1 MRDVPSL
8 VWFIA
13 IVVVAIIH
21 RWLPMPG
28 WLMLHLLFLGAATH
42 AILTWSQHFTAALTR
57 SPVTDRE
64 RSNQNL
70 RLILSNLG
78 MVAIFVGVPSA
89 IWPLTVTGTSLLIVA
104 VVWHGASIW
113 RKLRG
118 SLPGR
123 FSGTVRYYILSAACL
138 PIGAALGAWIALPQH
153 GNAGLTLGH
162 ALINVLG
169 WIGITVA
176 GTLVTLWPTMLRTRA
191 AEHSAR
197 SAIRA
202 LPVLGLGVLAA
213 AVGAI
218 VGQPLVVAAGLLL
231 YVVGLA
237 LIGVSL
243 FREARQA
250 PPRTFSTLSAT
261 AALLWWIAC
270 LIIVIVAAIR
280 AGILSLGILPVVLA
294 VDWAAPYF
302 AAGFAAQILLG
313 ALSYLVPVVIGGG
326 PGPVRLGNAI
336 FDRGAA
342 LRVTLANT
350 SLLVCALPVSSTTRV
365 IASLAYLGAMASF
378 IPLMLTALR
387 RQGKAKRA
395 QAELSVAERR
405 DAAAPPPDA
414 PANASTDGSADA
426 SLDAR
431 SGASPSTPRGPGQAT
446 AALVTILL
454 VVAAGAAIDPGT
466 QRPVASGTASSV
478 PVAESAPQE
487 VVRVEARGMSFTP
500 DRIEVP
506 AGTHLIIE
514 LTNADDEL
522 VHDLV
527 FQNGVGGSR
536 LAPGETERIDLGVIT
551 GDLDGWCSIIG
562 HRQMGMTL
570 DVVAIVG
577 ASESLSDNSAADG
590 TEADDS
596 VADGSEAHEHHT
608 SSGKSAASLIDPARQ
623 PDDGFQAR
631 DAALVPLSASSEP
644 TVHRITL
651 DVTDV
656 VAEVAPG
663 VRQNLW
669 LFGGSAPGPTLHGR
683 VGDTFE
689 ITLVNDGSI
698 GHSID
703 FHAGSLAP
711 NEPMRTIAP
720 GETLTYTFTATRS
733 GIWMY
738 HCSTH
743 PMSAHIANGM
753 YGAVIIE
760 PAELPEVDRS
770 YVLVQGEYYL
780 GAQDGE
786 VDMDRIWTGNPDL
799 LAFNGYAAQ
808 YEYDP
813 LPARVGERVRVWLL
827 NAGPNRASS
836 FHVVGGQ
843 FDTVWFEGAYL
854 LERGVD
860 SGSQALGL
868 QPAQG
873 GFVEL
878 TFPEAGDYPFVSHVM
893 IHAERGARGV
903 FHVDSGDH

>member
-1 MRDVPSL
+1 MVDLTVIPAPPQRPSSRGFWPMRDLPSL
-8 VWFIA
+8 AWFIA
-13 IVVVAIIH
+13 IVVVAVIH

-57 SPVTDRE
+57 SPASDRE

-70 RLILSNLG
+70 RLILANVG
-78 MVAIFVGVPSA
+78 MVAIFIGVPSA
-89 IWPLTVTGTSLLIVA
+89 TWPLTVTGASLLIVA

-138 PIGAALGAWIALPQH
+138 PIGAVLGTWIAHPQ
-153 GNAGLTLGH
+153 GGSAGLTLGH

-169 WIGITVA
+169 WIGITVT

-197 SAIRA
+197 AAIRA
-202 LPVLGLGVLAA
+202 LPVLGVGVLAA
-213 AVGAI
+213 AAGAI
-218 VGQPLVVAAGLLL
+218 VGQPLVVAAGLLA
-231 YVVGLA
+231 YVIGLA

-250 PPRTFSTLSAT
+250 PPRTFATLSAT

-270 LIIVIVAAIR
+270 LIVVTIAAIR
-280 AGILSLGILPVVLA
+280 AGISSLGILPLVLA

-326 PGPVRLGNAI
+326 PAPVRLGNAI
-336 FDRGAA
+336 FDRGAV
-342 LRVTLANT
+342 LRVTLANV

-395 QAELSVAERR
+395 QAGLSVEGRR
-405 DAAAPPPDA
+405 AAAAPCA
-414 PANASTDGSADA
+414 EATADP
-426 SLDAR
+426 
-431 SGASPSTPRGPGQAT
+431 SPSSRRGPGQAI
-446 AALVTILL
+446 AALVTVLIL
-454 VVAAGAAIDPGT
+454 VAVGASLDPQA
-466 QRPVASGTASSV
+466 QRPISSGASAATVSGT
-478 PVAESAPQE
+478 ESAPQE
-487 VVRVEARGMSFTP
+487 VVQVEARGMSFTP
-500 DRIEVP
+500 NRIEVP

-527 FQNGVGGSR
+527 FEDGIGGSR
-536 LAPGETERIDLGVIT
+536 LAPGETERIDLGVVS
-551 GDLDGWCSIIG
+551 GDLAGWCSIIG

-570 DVVAIVG
+570 DVVTVG
-577 ASESLSDNSAADG
+577 GATETPSDR
-590 TEADDS
+590 
-596 VADGSEAHEHHT
+596 SEANGTDPHEHHST
-608 SSGKSAASLIDPARQ
+608 SGDSAASLIDPARE
-623 PDDGFQAR
+623 PDEGFQAR
-631 DAALVPLSASSEP
+631 DAELMPLPASSGP
-644 TVHRITL
+644 AVHRITL
-651 DVTDV
+651 DVTDAV
-656 VAEVAPG
+656 TEVAPG

-760 PAELPEVDRS
+760 PAELPPVDRS

-786 VDMDRIWTGNPDL
+786 VDMDRVLTGDPDL

-813 LPARVGERVRVWLL
+813 LPARVDERVRVWLL

-843 FDTVWFEGAYL
+843 FDTVWFEGGYL
-854 LERGVD
+854 LERSVD
-860 SGSQALGL
+860 SGSQTLGL

-878 TFPEAGDYPFVSHVM
+878 TFPEAGDYPFVSHIM
-893 IHAERGARGV
+893 IDAERGARGV
-903 FHVDSGDH
+903 FHVE

>member
-1 MRDVPSL
+1 MVDLTATPTTPKKASSRGFWPMRDLPSL
-8 VWFIA
+8 SWFIA
-13 IVVVAIIH
+13 IVIVAIIH

-57 SPVTDRE
+57 SPVTERE
-64 RSNQNL
+64 RSKQNV
-70 RLILSNLG
+70 RLILANLG
-78 MVAIFVGVPSA
+78 MVAIFVGVPGA
-89 IWPLTVTGTSLLIVA
+89 IWPLTVTGASLLIAA
-104 VVWHGASIW
+104 VIWHGLSIW
-113 RKLRG
+113 KKFRG
-118 SLPGR
+118 SLAGR

-138 PIGAALGAWIALPQH
+138 PIGAVLGTWIAHPL
-153 GNAGLTLGH
+153 GGSAGLTLGH

-191 AEHSAR
+191 AERSAR
-197 SAIRA
+197 SAVRA
-202 LPVLGLGVLAA
+202 LPVLGVGVLAA
-213 AVGAI
+213 AAGAI
-218 VGQPLVVAAGLLL
+218 LGQPLVVAAGLLL

-237 LIGVSL
+237 LIGISL
-243 FREARQA
+243 FQEARQA
-250 PPRTFSTLSAT
+250 PPRTFATLSAT

-270 LIIVIVAAIR
+270 LVVVIVAAIR
-280 AGILSLGILPVVLA
+280 AGILSLGILPVVLT

-365 IASLAYLGAMASF
+365 IASLVYLGAMASF

-395 QAELSVAERR
+395 QAGLSVEVRR
-405 DAAAPPPDA
+405 EATTTPV
-414 PANASTDGSADA
+414 TDSAKT
-426 SLDAR
+426 
-431 SGASPSTPRGPGQAT
+431 PPRGPGQAI
-446 AALVTILL
+446 AALVTVLL
-454 VVAAGAAIDPGT
+454 VVAVGAAIDPGA
-466 QRPVASGTASSV
+466 QRPVASGSASSV

-487 VVRVEARGMSFTP
+487 VVQVEARGMSFTP
-500 DRIEVP
+500 DRIEVA

-527 FQNGVGGSR
+527 FENGIGGSR
-536 LAPGETERIDLGVIT
+536 LAPGESERIDLGLIS
-551 GDLDGWCSIIG
+551 GDLEGWCSIIG

-570 DVVAIVG
+570 DIVAVG
-577 ASESLSDNSAADG
+577 GPAESPSDNSAADR

-596 VADGSEAHEHHT
+596 EAHEHDAT
-608 SSGKSAASLIDPARQ
+608 SGDSAASLIDPARE
-623 PDDGFQAR
+623 PDEDFQAR
-631 DAALVPLSASSEP
+631 DAELMPLPASSAP
-644 TVHRITL
+644 TVHKITL
-651 DVTDV
+651 DVTDAV
-656 VAEVAPG
+656 TEVAPG

-669 LFGGSAPGPTLHGR
+669 VFGGSAPGPTLHGR

-689 ITLVNDGSI
+689 ITLMNDGSI

-760 PAELPEVDRS
+760 PTELPAADRS

-786 VDMDRIWTGNPDL
+786 VDMDRVMTGAPDL

-813 LPARVGERVRVWLL
+813 LPARVDERVRIWLL

-843 FDTVWFEGAYL
+843 FDTVWFEGGYL
-854 LERGVD
+854 LERSVD

-868 QPAQG
+868 QPAQS

-878 TFPEAGDYPFVSHVM
+878 SFPEAGDYPFVSHIM
-893 IHAERGARGV
+893 IDAERGARGV
-903 FHVDSGDH
+903 FHVE